1 MSTIVPQARLRA
13 EIDALADVA
22 EAIGFGLP
30 GPARSWRERRRE
42 HLSGVVRRYV
52 EPRLAVPDLPIV
64 IALFG
69 PTGSGK
75 STIFNTLAGRTIS
88 PAGVLRPT
96 TSRAVAWVHPRHA
109 AAVQTMAGGEG
120 AVELVADEH
129 PVLGSITLID
139 TPDIDSIMEHHREQ
153 TLSILEACDMAI
165 AVTTPQRYAD
175 AVPWEVLGDLSER
188 ALDVVVV
195 MNRAARRSSGAVT
208 DLARMLREA
217 RVGEVESADDV
228 VVIQEQR
235 IRADGRLH
243 GYALRRLAGRL
254 ESLASRRSSVTARA
268 LAAAVRHCAAVG
280 RELADEVDAQHREA
294 SALLHVVEEVR
305 STHVAEVAE
314 RLEAGRLVRDEVVVR
329 WQRMIGLTDLAAL
342 VDRGF
347 ARVRNLTRS
356 GSVVPDPV
364 IDRVD
369 REVVD
374 ELAELGVR
382 YAERA
387 ATAIELSWGVSEPG
401 MTLLEG
407 LERVDVRPEAT
418 EAVAAWR
425 SHVVSLVAESGEG
438 SFRVARMASLGVNA
452 AATLLLLGVFASTGG
467 VTGGEVGIVAGAA
480 AAQQT
485 VLERLFGTAAA
496 SRLADTARTELVSRI
511 GDMIVSATTPYV
523 EALRRLADD
532 PELAERLRE
541 QASVVES
548 VLGDYVR
555 A

>member
-1 MSTIVPQARLRA
+1 MSTIVPHARLRA
-13 EIDALADVA
+13 EIDALADLA
-22 EAIGFGLP
+22 EAIGFALP
-30 GPARSWRERRRE
+30 GSARSDRRRRRD
-42 HLSGVVRRYV
+42 HLVGVVRRYV
-52 EPRLAVPDLPIV
+52 EPRLAEPDLPIV

-109 AAVQTMAGGEG
+109 DAVRTMAGGEG
-120 AVELVADEH
+120 AVELVTDEH
-129 PVLGSITLID
+129 PVLGAITLID
-139 TPDIDSIMEHHREQ
+139 TPDIDSVVESHRVQ
-153 TLSILEACDMAI
+153 TLSILEACDLAI

-208 DLARMLREA
+208 DLARMLRDA
-217 RVGEVESADDV
+217 RVGGVESADDV
-228 VVIQEQR
+228 VVVQEQR
-235 IRADGRLH
+235 IRSDGRLH
-243 GYALRRLAGRL
+243 GYALRRLAARL
-254 ESLASRRSSVTARA
+254 ESLASQRPTVTARA
-268 LAAAVRHCAAVG
+268 LEAAVRHCATVG
-280 RELADEVDAQHREA
+280 RELAGEVDAQHGEA
-294 SALLHVVEEVR
+294 SALLHVVDEVR
-305 STHVAEVAE
+305 STHVTELAE

-329 WQRMIGLTDLAAL
+329 WQRMIGLSDLAAL
-342 VDRGF
+342 IDRGF
-347 ARVRNLTRS
+347 ARVRNLTRG

-364 IDRVD
+364 VDRVE

-374 ELAELGVR
+374 ELVDLGVR
-382 YAERA
+382 YADRA
-387 ATAIELSWGVSEPG
+387 ATAIELSWAVSESG
-401 MTLLEG
+401 RSLLAG
-407 LERVDVRPEAT
+407 LDRVDVEPAAT

-496 SRLADTARTELVSRI
+496 SRLADAARTELVGRLEEI
-511 GDMIVSATTPYV
+511 IVSATRRHV
-523 EALRRLADD
+523 EALMRVADD
-532 PELAERLRE
+532 PDLAERLRE
-541 QASVVES
+541 QAAVVES
-548 VLGDYVR
+548 ALGDLLH